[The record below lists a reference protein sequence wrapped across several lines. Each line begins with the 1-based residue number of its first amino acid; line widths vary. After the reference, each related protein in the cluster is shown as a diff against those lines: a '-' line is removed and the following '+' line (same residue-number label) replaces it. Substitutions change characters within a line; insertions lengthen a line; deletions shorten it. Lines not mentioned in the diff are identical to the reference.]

1 MCCNRCC
8 TKCNVSYQEEQ
19 TNLVLVCNLLYQVE
33 QTKPDIVLSVTQN
46 KTGCL
51 CGAADAAAL

>member
-1 MCCNRCC
+1 
-8 TKCNVSYQEEQ
+8 VSYQEEQ
-19 TNLVLVCNLLYQVE
+19 TNLVLVCNVLYQVE
-33 QTKPDIVLSVTQN
+33 QTKPDIALSVTQN